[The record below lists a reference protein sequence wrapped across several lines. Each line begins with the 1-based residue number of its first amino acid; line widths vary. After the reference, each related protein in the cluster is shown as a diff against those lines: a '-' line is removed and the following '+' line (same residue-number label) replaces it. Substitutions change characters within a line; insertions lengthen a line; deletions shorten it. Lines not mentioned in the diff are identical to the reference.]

1 MNKDFIKDPFFPECP
16 IRNVLARIGGKWTL
30 AVIYTLGGSETPLRF
45 KDIERANP
53 DCSQK
58 MLTQTLRGLE
68 ADGLI
73 CRTVYPEMPPRVE
86 YALTDR
92 GRSFLPGPPAG
103 RTPPPPADAR
113 SAPSCARYSMG
124 HPTTC
129 TTSSATARNTMN
141 RIENIDFCIRY
152 LMQQNNVEAEIPT
165 TLAEKQRLLRAL
177 SNIWEPQPL
186 SDEFLA
192 AQDAELQAQLADKGV
207 VEKHDSKSMPSSTLP
222 TVKDSAA
229 GIHCTPV
236 STTPSILLLVSN

>member
-1 MNKDFIKDPFFPECP
+1 MKTENRATPFRISLFNFHFLFVSLHIQNIDMNKDFIKDPIFPECP

-92 GRSFLPGPPAG
+92 GRSFLPVMRQLLDWAYHNLHDIISD
-103 RTPPPPADAR
+103 REK
-113 SAPSCARYSMG
+113 Y
-124 HPTTC
+124 H
-129 TTSSATARNTMN
+129 
-141 RIENIDFCIRY
+141 E
-152 LMQQNNVEAEIPT
+152 QN
-165 TLAEKQRLLRAL
+165 
-177 SNIWEPQPL
+177 
-186 SDEFLA
+186 
-192 AQDAELQAQLADKGV
+192 
-207 VEKHDSKSMPSSTLP
+207 
-222 TVKDSAA
+222 
-229 GIHCTPV
+229 
-236 STTPSILLLVSN
+236 